1 MLNDVNNLD
10 TEDIGLK
17 QIMGDRFQD
26 ETAQPSTAEKASNKA
41 SDTPYA
47 VKAEQKPVSG
57 PKMGTCNTQWEPAKP
72 APNWM
77 DNLKECVKSVAIF
90 GGLNLLIFYW
100 QQTGLMD
107 ASIAMPS
114 MCVCAALAGFG
125 VGKNFVKECR
135 R

>member
-1 MLNDVNNLD
+1 MNDINNLD

-17 QIMGDRFQD
+17 QIFGDRFHD
-26 ETAQPSTAEKASNKA
+26 ETAQPNTAEKETAKPNYATPTAKA
-41 SDTPYA
+41 A
-47 VKAEQKPVSG
+47 QKPVKS
-57 PKMGTCNTQWEPAKP
+57 PAEGNVEAVAWQPEKP

-77 DNLKECVKSVAIF
+77 DNLKACAKSAVIF

-107 ASIAMPS
+107 ASIAVPS

-125 VGKNFVKECR
+125 VGKNFVKEYR

>member
-1 MLNDVNNLD
+1 MHDINNLD
-10 TEDIGLK
+10 SGDIGLK

-26 ETAQPSTAEKASNKA
+26 ETVESAQAEKTASKTHNPTHAAKA
-41 SDTPYA
+41 AHRPAQEPTG
-47 VKAEQKPVSG
+47 AEARWQPTK
-57 PKMGTCNTQWEPAKP
+57 ER
-72 APNWM
+72 NWM
-77 DNLKECVKSVAIF
+77 DSVKECTKSVLIF

-125 VGKNFVKECR
+125 VGKNFAKGWRE
-135 R
+135 